1 MALMAG
7 TILMIPSEAVY
18 RKNSENYKEQ
28 TFLYSPGNKLSTISL
43 KW

>member
-1 MALMAG
+1 MAEQQSQLPLKMYA
-7 TILMIPSEAVY
+7 E
-18 RKNSENYKEQ
+18 KKQ